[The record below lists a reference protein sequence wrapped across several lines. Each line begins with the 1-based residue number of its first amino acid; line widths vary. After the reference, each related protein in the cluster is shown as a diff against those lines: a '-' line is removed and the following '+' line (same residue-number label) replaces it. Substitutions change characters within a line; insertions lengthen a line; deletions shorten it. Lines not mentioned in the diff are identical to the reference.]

1 MISAMKNDFI
11 VSGYSSVNYIL
22 RVHNLPKVG
31 VTELVQNRD
40 NSTPYYGGN
49 GLNVAFYLAKLGLRA
64 MLIMRGGLDYD
75 TQGYPDFFR
84 DNGII
89 TDAITS
95 VDEAAT
101 PVCYLVEDDR
111 NDHMTFFYTGS
122 MDGRY
127 APARYPDAYFENASY
142 AIMTVA
148 SNPDNR
154 AFLEGVKKFGLPLA
168 FVMRADPNAFPPEF
182 LNEVLHEAS
191 IVFMNEIEQEYIGQV
206 LGFDPVAELL
216 RHGRTR
222 TVVVTHGG
230 AGCIVYELE
239 NEAVKAT
246 AVAATRP
253 DVVVDTT
260 GAGDSFVSGF
270 LYGLVKGHDSI
281 TCAHYGATVSS
292 FIIEATGCL
301 TRVPTEAEML
311 CRLKERRKDV

>member
-1 MISAMKNDFI
+1 MKNDFV

-64 MLIMRGGLDYD
+64 TLIMRGGFDYAA
-75 TQGYPDFFR
+75 QGYPDFFR
-84 DNGII
+84 TNGIR

-95 VDEAAT
+95 IDEAAT
-101 PVCYLVEDDR
+101 PVCYLVEDER
-111 NDHMTFFYTGS
+111 NEHMTFFYTGS

-127 APARYPDAYFENASY
+127 APARYPDAYFENAAY

-148 SNPDNR
+148 SNADNR
-154 AFLEGVKKFGLPLA
+154 AFLEGVKKFGLPMA

-182 LNEVLHEAS
+182 LNEALHEAS
-191 IVFMNEIEQEYIGQV
+191 IVFMNENEQEYIRQV
-206 LGFDPVAELL
+206 LGFDPAAELL
-216 RHGRTR
+216 GHGRAS

-230 AGCIVYELE
+230 AGCIVYESK
-239 NEAVKAT
+239 NDTVKAV
-246 AVAATRP
+246 AVAATEP
-253 DVVVDTT
+253 DAVVDTT

-270 LYGLVKGHDSI
+270 LYGLVKGCDSI
-281 TCAHYGATVSS
+281 ACARYGATVSS
-292 FIIEATGCL
+292 FIIEAAGCL
-301 TRVPTEAEML
+301 TRVPTEDEL
-311 CRLKERRKDV
+311 LRRLKERRKDV